1 MRRMI
6 PVLILALFLLS
17 SCTSIGPVN
26 RVVQRDNP
34 YNRINHTK
42 STETYRFSYY
52 AEEIGI
58 GDPKGFFA
66 GYQDLKEGDSFILGK
81 YDGRPI
87 AWVVLSAS
95 NGHVTAVASR
105 PLFERL
111 FVFCG
116 YEFEGSSLYNML
128 NGKFLNECFSAYER
142 ELIGNH
148 VSIPSVGQ
156 SRRMRQLYFD
166 SNKRFHGWVETYYW
180 YAVDDD
186 GCIVQ
191 EGISGR
197 NIYNYYHSD
206 DVIPAITLTLYLN
219 HERQFIY

>member
-6 PVLILALFLLS
+6 PVLILAFFLLS

-66 GYQDLKEGDSFILGK
+66 GYQDLKEGDSFILGT

-105 PLFERL
+105 PLLEYGWAG
-111 FVFCG
+111 VG
-116 YEFEGSSLYNML
+116 SEFEGSSLYNML
-128 NGKFLNECFSAYER
+128 NGKFLDECFSAYER

-156 SRRMRQLYFD
+156 SGRMSYLYLD
-166 SNKRFHGWVETYYW
+166 SMKRFRGWKEAQFW
-180 YAVDDD
+180 YALD
-186 GCIVQ
+186 GDGSITY
-191 EGISGR
+191 GNISG
-197 NIYNYYHSD
+197 IYRYLDTVHAD
-206 DVIPAITLTLYLN
+206 EVIPLIEINLDQ
-219 HERQFIY
+219 ERQFIY

>member
-6 PVLILALFLLS
+6 PVLILAFFLLS

-34 YNRINHTK
+34 YNRINHTQ

-66 GYQDLKEGDSFILGK
+66 GYQDLKEGDSFILGT

-105 PLFERL
+105 PLLEYGWAG
-111 FVFCG
+111 VG
-116 YEFEGSSLYNML
+116 SEFEGSSLYNML
-128 NGKFLNECFSAYER
+128 NGKFLDECFSAYER

-156 SRRMRQLYFD
+156 SGRMSYLYLD
-166 SNKRFHGWVETYYW
+166 SMKRFHGWTEARYW
-180 YAVDDD
+180 YAINGE
-186 GCIVQ
+186 GCITQ
-191 EGISGR
+191 EGLSGSNR
-197 NIYNYYHSD
+197 YPDTVHAD
-206 DVIPAITLTLYLN
+206 EVIPLIEINLDQ
-219 HERQFIY
+219 ERQFIY